1 MNLVSVRFSNCHAS
15 CVHTSVSDYVVPLPV
30 RKERLSTWI
39 QVLLP
44 SLSDC
49 LLIVFMLLLF
59 SSSGDGWSILL
70 ADGDTGWHIRTGE
83 HILATKAV
91 PTTDSFSFTKT
102 GDAWYAWEWAA
113 DVIFAAVH
121 QYAGLRGLV
130 FLSGTALCLS
140 GVILF
145 RYMLWRGA
153 AVHVAVVISIL
164 VMEAAKIHFLARPH
178 LFTLLLIPITMWM
191 IDRDVQHPTRIT
203 WLLAPIAALWT
214 NLHGGFLIL
223 LTTLIIFTSVFGVL
237 AFFTEGELQKTRFRR
252 FAWLSIACTL
262 ATFVNP
268 YGYTLYTHIIP
279 YLQSDWIKNMIQE
292 FQSPQFRS
300 ESLRKF
306 EFLLFLGL
314 GLVPA
319 LFRRGSAPFAMLILA
334 WAHAALTSVRHVPV
348 YAFISAGPIATE
360 LTLLWN
366 RWTIRSTPTSAAGI
380 VRDLFKSV
388 LIHAQRTSIWAP
400 VFLVCV
406 YVFTSAQSWP
416 IDFPDVKFP
425 AHLMAKHKATWVA
438 EPAAKRMLSSD
449 SWGGYLIYHLSPH
462 RKVFMDGRSDFYGPE
477 LGKKY
482 FCFKSACEDWPVL
495 IDQFAIDTVLIP
507 RAWSLSGALRRDA
520 HWKVMD
526 EDDLAVWFERK
537 SSRN

>member
-1 MNLVSVRFSNCHAS
+1 
-15 CVHTSVSDYVVPLPV
+15 
-30 RKERLSTWI
+30 
-39 QVLLP
+39 
-44 SLSDC
+44 
-49 LLIVFMLLLF
+49 MLLLF

-203 WLLAPIAALWT
+203 WPIAALWT

-334 WAHAALTSVRHVPV
+334 WAHVGSPRTRVRFHLGRTYCNRAHPPV
-348 YAFISAGPIATE
+348 EPLDDPLHT
-360 LTLLWN
+360 
-366 RWTIRSTPTSAAGI
+366 
-380 VRDLFKSV
+380 DLGGRHCTGSFQECTDSRPKNKYLGASV
-388 LIHAQRTSIWAP
+388 LG
-400 VFLVCV
+400 LCVCLH
-406 YVFTSAQSWP
+406 
-416 IDFPDVKFP
+416 IC
-425 AHLMAKHKATWVA
+425 
-438 EPAAKRMLSSD
+438 
-449 SWGGYLIYHLSPH
+449 
-462 RKVFMDGRSDFYGPE
+462 PE
-477 LGKKY
+477 LAY
-482 FCFKSACEDWPVL
+482 RFSRC
-495 IDQFAIDTVLIP
+495 
-507 RAWSLSGALRRDA
+507 
-520 HWKVMD
+520 KVPSTLD
-526 EDDLAVWFERK
+526 GET
-537 SSRN
+537 